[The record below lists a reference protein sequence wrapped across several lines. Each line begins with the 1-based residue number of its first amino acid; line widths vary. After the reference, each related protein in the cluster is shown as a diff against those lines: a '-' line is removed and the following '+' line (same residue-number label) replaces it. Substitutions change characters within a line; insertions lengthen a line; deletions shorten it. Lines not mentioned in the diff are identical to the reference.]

1 MHATSPPTS
10 SSCTLIFAFWR
21 DLVHICIVFI
31 NTSCQEKKPKHTDIA
46 HGHGGVPVPAAVRLQ
61 ACRPLLPSAAAAGMP
76 QPPDKRKGHRPPQPT
91 GLWASWPWPVVRAHA
106 SADHGLGPWPWPG
119 RTHVQA
125 RPAEGPIKHQGP
137 ARRRLPSSLGVGPC
151 IQDTEGRSRARA
163 VHENKQDAGTCN
175 CRAATRHVQGE
186 DTAIR
191 KGQKSSSLPN
201 FVSVDTG
208 NAEPESCRGRQE
220 WGWMKA
226 ANPHFIRKCASL
238 LHHIYR

>member
-1 MHATSPPTS
+1 MAKCQCQPQFGCRPAGRCQCCHRPRPPTCPNS
-10 SSCTLIFAFWR
+10 P
-21 DLVHICIVFI
+21 
-31 NTSCQEKKPKHTDIA
+31 TSARNRGCRGRLGFEPAGQPGACQY
-46 HGHGGVPVPAAVRLQ
+46 
-61 ACRPLLPSAAAAGMP
+61 RPM
-76 QPPDKRKGHRPPQPT
+76 
-91 GLWASWPWPVVRAHA
+91 
-106 SADHGLGPWPWPG
+106 
-119 RTHVQA
+119 A
-125 RPAEGPIKHQGP
+125 RPNTGP
-137 ARRRLPSSLGVGPC
+137 ACWGTNKTPTMNLPRRGLRSSLGVGPC

-163 VHENKQDAGTCN
+163 VHENKQDGGACN